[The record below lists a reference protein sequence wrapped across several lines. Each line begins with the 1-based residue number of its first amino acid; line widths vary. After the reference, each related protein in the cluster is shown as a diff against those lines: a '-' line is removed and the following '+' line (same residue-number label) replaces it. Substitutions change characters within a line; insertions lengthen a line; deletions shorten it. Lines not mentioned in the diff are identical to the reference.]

1 MKNGNPTLVLAVISL
16 VSFSATGS
24 AQDWPQ
30 WRGPNRDAKAADFK
44 APTTWPK
51 ELTKKWKIT
60 VGDGVATP
68 ALVGDKL
75 YVFTRQDGNEVLR
88 CLNVADGKE
97 VWQDKYESL
106 GASGP
111 AQPYSGPRSSPT
123 VTDGKGVTVGVRGM
137 VSCLDAASGKKLW
150 RKDDFK
156 SWPNFFPASSP

>member
-44 APTTWPK
+44 APKTWPK
-51 ELTKKWKIT
+51 ELTKKWKVT

-75 YVFTRQDGNEVLR
+75 YVFTREGSDEVIR
-88 CLNVADGKE
+88 CLNAADGKEIWKDKYETGGATGPAQGFPGPRASPAVADGK
-97 VWQDKYESL
+97 
-106 GASGP
+106 
-111 AQPYSGPRSSPT
+111 
-123 VTDGKGVTVGVRGM
+123 
-137 VSCLDAASGKKLW
+137 
-150 RKDDFK
+150 
-156 SWPNFFPASSP
+156 